1 MTACCQP
8 LHSHGR
14 ELQQIV
20 VETKWREIWLFYSCL
35 FFNQPCVKPAHTSV
49 IRDPLP
55 FVLNGVSAANLK
67 IDCTGL
73 AFFQCQ
79 FFFLSGFFLFSLF
92 LCDSISLFSFF
103 P

>member
-20 VETKWREIWLFYSCL
+20 VETKWREMWLFYSCL
-35 FFNQPCVKPAHTSV
+35 FFNHPCVKPAHTSV